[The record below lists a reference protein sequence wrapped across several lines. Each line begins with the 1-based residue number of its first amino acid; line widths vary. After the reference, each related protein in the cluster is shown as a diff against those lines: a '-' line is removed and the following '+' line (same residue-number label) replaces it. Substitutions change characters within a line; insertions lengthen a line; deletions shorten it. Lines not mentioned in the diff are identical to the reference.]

1 MMPIVNFA
9 RLYALRSEIDPTNT
23 VDRLT
28 ALVEKQV
35 ITESSHEET
44 TAAYDILMR
53 LRLEQQARALATGEP
68 VGNTIAL
75 RRMGHIE
82 AALLSQ
88 SLAQIAAVQK
98 KISYDFLG
106 GT

>member
-1 MMPIVNFA
+1 MPPA
-9 RLYALRSEIDPTNT
+9 SRSD
-23 VDRLT
+23 
-28 ALVEKQV
+28 
-35 ITESSHEET
+35 
-44 TAAYDILMR
+44 
-53 LRLEQQARALATGEP
+53 
-68 VGNTIAL
+68 NTIAL

-82 AALLSQ
+82 AALLNQ